1 MKKLHEIRAAI
12 KENYDG
18 RTRDGR
24 ALKRRLEAK
33 MLERTKIA
41 LAKEAES
48 DVDAEDSEEEE
59 VIEKVAAANANIV
72 STLKDDLT
80 EAAALKNVP
89 SAVLKNLGRTDKNQ
103 LANIIS
109 GKNDLSDRTSER
121 VYDALYDY
129 YSKNGMPYGT
139 ASARDGDPYEWIL
152 DQIT

>member
-1 MKKLHEIRAAI
+1 MKTFKELRAEI

-24 ALKRRLEAK
+24 ALKSRLETK
-33 MLERTKIA
+33 MLERAKAAI
-41 LAKEAES
+41 AKE
-48 DVDAEDSEEEE
+48 SEAQTDL
-59 VIEKVAAANANIV
+59 IEASAF
-72 STLKDDLT
+72 
-80 EAAALKNVP
+80 KNVP
-89 SAVLKNLGRTDKNQ
+89 AEVLKKLGRTDKNQ

-109 GKNDLSDRTSER
+109 GKNDLSDRTSEK

-129 YSKNGMPYGT
+129 YSDNGMPYGV